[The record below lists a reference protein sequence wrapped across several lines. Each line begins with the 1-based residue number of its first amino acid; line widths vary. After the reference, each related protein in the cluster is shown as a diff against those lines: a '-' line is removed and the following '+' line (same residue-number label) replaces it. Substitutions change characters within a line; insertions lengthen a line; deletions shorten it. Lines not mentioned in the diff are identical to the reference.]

1 MPERKKQ
8 KLTGRNCYG
17 HLGGKLGA
25 RLLERFLELEWIQL
39 EEGKTTVYE
48 ITEKGQKGF
57 KKLGISIE

>member
-1 MPERKKQ
+1 MTDRQKQ

-25 RLLERFLELEWIQL
+25 CLLERFIELEWIRL

-48 ITEKGQKGF
+48 ITEKGEKR
-57 KKLGISIE
+57 IEEIRNYD